1 MTTKLPSEY
10 RNHKNL
16 KFYVV
21 PIYETGGP
29 LFWSESDSISETD
42 LFSEFR
48 LNFSR
53 KLSWKGISLIN
64 WRDAIWY
71 TWTVPLF
78 VPSKSLS
85 WAVPIFV
92 NITPSFETVLTNS
105 PFWSRIRTFPFSPR
119 IRKKFV
125 SSEIYIEE
133 IFYLIWILFFSW
145 ALPCEYSQILTH
157 CLSIVMNGSFVFKY
171 T

>member
-64 WRDAIWY
+64 
-71 TWTVPLF
+71 
-78 VPSKSLS
+78 
-85 WAVPIFV
+85 
-92 NITPSFETVLTNS
+92 
-105 PFWSRIRTFPFSPR
+105 
-119 IRKKFV
+119 
-125 SSEIYIEE
+125 
-133 IFYLIWILFFSW
+133 
-145 ALPCEYSQILTH
+145 
-157 CLSIVMNGSFVFKY
+157 
-171 T
+171 